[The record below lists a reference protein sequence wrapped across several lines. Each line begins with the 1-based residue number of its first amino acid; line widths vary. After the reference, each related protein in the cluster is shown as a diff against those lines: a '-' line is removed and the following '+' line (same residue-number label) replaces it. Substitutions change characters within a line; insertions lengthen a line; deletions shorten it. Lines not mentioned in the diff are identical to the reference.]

1 MHNLFTV
8 RFQLEQVKNTV
19 LFLFIVQRMVSLS
32 RAVVKRIYIL
42 NDI

>member
-8 RFQLEQVKNTV
+8 RIQLEQVKNTV

-32 RAVVKRIYIL
+32 RVVVKHIYI
-42 NDI
+42 